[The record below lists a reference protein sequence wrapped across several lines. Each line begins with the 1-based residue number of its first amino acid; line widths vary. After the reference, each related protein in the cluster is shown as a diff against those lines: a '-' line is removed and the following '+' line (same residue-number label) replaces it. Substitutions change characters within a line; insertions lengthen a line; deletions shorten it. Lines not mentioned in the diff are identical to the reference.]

1 MVSVA
6 PLAVVVGALCLQ
18 KVQGVSLLKLDR
30 LDDQSLMVEV
40 ADLLRYSSKSR
51 FATSVGQSLIEGK
64 VKKLMWMAKCLQDA
78 TRQKQR
84 MTKNSALLETM
95 SNAGEVN
102 DVLLD
107 SWSLSHL
114 GNLIHAPKYPFD
126 PLMDGDFMT
135 DSNNYLEDF
144 INASSIPKKLKD
156 QYPTTSKSANAK
168 TGLKANTTA
177 ATTQPSANATA
188 TTTQIE
194 ANTTATTTQPAANA
208 TTIQAE
214 KPTAT
219 AKLNVT
225 TPTPKKMLLLGGGSC
240 TTRAEPRSE
249 RRWQFLFGLNTAS
262 PGTPCV
268 FGVVPADEGSHC
280 MLSDGKYGSFGWC
293 YTRSDRTEWGSCS
306 QDCPLVGTGD
316 VIAKRLDIL
325 TIRVHLTL
333 KKLGITKCF

>member
-1 MVSVA
+1 
-6 PLAVVVGALCLQ
+6 
-18 KVQGVSLLKLDR
+18 
-30 LDDQSLMVEV
+30 
-40 ADLLRYSSKSR
+40 
-51 FATSVGQSLIEGK
+51 
-64 VKKLMWMAKCLQDA
+64 MWMAKCLQDA

-95 SNAGEVN
+95 SNAGEAN

-126 PLMDGDFMT
+126 PLMDDDFIT

-144 INASSIPKKLKD
+144 INASSILKKLKD
-156 QYPTTSKSANAK
+156 QYPTTSKSANAE

-177 ATTQPSANATA
+177 
-188 TTTQIE
+188 TTTQIA

-208 TTIQAE
+208 TTIPAE
-214 KPTAT
+214 KPNAT

-249 RRWQFLFGLNTAS
+249 RRWQFLFGLN
-262 PGTPCV
+262 
-268 FGVVPADEGSHC
+268 
-280 MLSDGKYGSFGWC
+280 
-293 YTRSDRTEWGSCS
+293 
-306 QDCPLVGTGD
+306 
-316 VIAKRLDIL
+316 
-325 TIRVHLTL
+325 
-333 KKLGITKCF
+333 